1 MPVSESLGNDCGLE
15 VSGLLNTEYPVKR
28 KGRIRARRPEEGGE
42 LGRRRQGGLTEDR
55 RERKRPIF

>member
-28 KGRIRARRPEEGGE
+28 KRSYQSEKAGGGRGSWGGG
-42 LGRRRQGGLTEDR
+42 GRGG
-55 RERKRPIF
+55 